1 MPHSAPCPLTQLARQ
16 AKAAIYSLLLINPVL
31 LAQPLLAS
39 ETLPSTVCEQFPTI
53 AVDTGKRSEDKD
65 WQGTQQLSP
74 TVSILVLAGHA
85 DLQTS
90 GTNGQAVADGADP
103 MQPGMTDEAF
113 WNLATAQRI
122 ARLGRQ
128 RGLNIF
134 FYDPFF
140 YDPVVR
146 HIPDNDAPRTN
157 WSTGKRHVEAGGY
170 ALEIHYNAYSPDGT
184 GSGIIPR
191 VHEGQTVIDEYL
203 ASEFGAFPLDFRRGN
218 LGAPRRGITILEVGN
233 LEGDLEEKLRDTAT
247 RDRALNAIADRIVTA
262 IEKTPIAKAIGACS
276 TPLPTR

>member
-1 MPHSAPCPLTQLARQ
+1 
-16 AKAAIYSLLLINPVL
+16 
-31 LAQPLLAS
+31 
-39 ETLPSTVCEQFPTI
+39 
-53 AVDTGKRSEDKD
+53 
-65 WQGTQQLSP
+65 
-74 TVSILVLAGHA
+74 
-85 DLQTS
+85 
-90 GTNGQAVADGADP
+90 
-103 MQPGMTDEAF
+103 MQPGMTDETF

-134 FYDPFF
+134 FYDP
-140 YDPVVR
+140 VVR
-146 HIPDNDAPRTN
+146 HILDNDAPRTN

-170 ALEIHYNAYSPDGT
+170 ALEIHYNAPGDV
-184 GSGIIPR
+184 GSGVIPR

-262 IEKTPIAKAIGACS
+262 IKKTPIAKAIDVCS
-276 TPLPTR
+276 APLPIR